1 VALERLGKG
10 VAMTRAWLRWLLFLC
25 AFTLSAPAFAQP
37 GGAPAKR
44 AEIEARL
51 KKWRG
56 TILRRDVG
64 LDEKKASEVERTLDR
79 YQTEREKIQRDLRQ
93 QQKTL
98 RALFD
103 LDSGDQGAYQKA
115 LQAVRENT
123 VKMQSLR
130 LQEFDELGK
139 QLTPKQ
145 EARLLRLMRQMEQK
159 LRDAVRRFKKER
171 NEELE

>member
-1 VALERLGKG
+1 MLR
-10 VAMTRAWLRWLLFLC
+10 RARCLQIGIIALFLC
-25 AFTLSAPAFAQP
+25 GSTAAFAQANP
-37 GGAPAKR
+37 AQAKR

-64 LDEKKASEVERTLDR
+64 LDEKKASDIERTLDK
-79 YQTEREKIQRDLRQ
+79 YQAEREKVQKELRQ
-93 QQKTL
+93 QQKTM

-103 LDSGDQGAYQKA
+103 LDSADQPAYARA
-115 LQAVRENT
+115 LQIVREDT
-123 VKMQSLR
+123 AKMQSLR

-145 EARLLRLMRQMEQK
+145 EAKLLKLMRQMEQK
-159 LRDAVRRFKKER
+159 LREAVRRFNRARDSEA
-171 NEELE
+171 E

>member
-1 VALERLGKG
+1 MIKLSRLLPYLVLG
-10 VAMTRAWLRWLLFLC
+10 LSLC
-25 AFTLSAPAFAQP
+25 SSAPAFAQANP
-37 GGAPAKR
+37 VQAKR

-64 LDEKKASEVERTLDR
+64 LDEKKASEIERTLDK
-79 YQTEREKIQRDLRQ
+79 YQAEREKLQKELNQ
-93 QQKTL
+93 QQKTM

-103 LDSGDQGAYQKA
+103 LDSADQAAYGRA
-115 LQAVRENT
+115 LQVVREDT
-123 VKMQSLR
+123 AKMQSLR

-145 EARLLRLMRQMEQK
+145 EAKLLRLMRQMEQK
-159 LRDAVRRFKKER
+159 LHEAVRRFRRER
-171 NEELE
+171 DNEAE